1 MANRLSYDEATRLAK
16 DIIRRRQNN
25 GVPLAQ
31 LIKNIMLPA
40 DTGQNVR
47 PEVAGRSPFP
57 QGAGGLG
64 GVFEP
69 VAVGA
74 AQMVEQPAKVVTPA
88 SPAPLEPGVEIKA
101 PSPKQY
107 ENPYLLRARQMA
119 EQLAAMAPPGENA
132 GIDQQATYD
141 LAKRKAERAQAEADI
156 TEGAKIRPEEEEIFA
171 GREARVGEK
180 LADLEKERKSS
191 KWKAL
196 AEAGFKMA
204 QSNSPYFMQAL
215 ASGMEAGVKGYDARK
230 ANMDERDSLL
240 KEQTENVKLG
250 RIRAID
256 TARAVALDAYR
267 AGDKAALEDYQSL
280 TVARENAISGKTA
293 ASRVRTAE
301 LAPEALQADITQKE
315 ASSERDRAA
324 ADLARRTDPNLR
336 STGGSGGTGATGMGT
351 KGATATLTALTRQ
364 EGVYQRT
371 INDPLASAAD
381 KADARAKRD
390 EVRRQIAWVKASM
403 GLSGGLPAAPAG
415 GGALKPDAVY
425 DPKTGYRPVR

>member
-1 MANRLSYDEATRLAK
+1 MVDQISYKTARELAVEMK
-16 DIIRRRQNN
+16 RQGQAP
-25 GVPLAQ
+25 GVSLEQ
-31 LIKNIMLPA
+31 LIRNIMLPA
-40 DTGQNVR
+40 GPGQRSV
-47 PEVAGRSPFP
+47 PE
-57 QGAGGLG
+57 GLG
-64 GVFEP
+64 GIFQP
-69 VAVGA
+69 VTANAV
-74 AQMVEQPAKVVTPA
+74 QMAEQPTKVVTPA
-88 SPAPLEPGVEIKA
+88 APAPLQPGVEIKA
-101 PSPKQY
+101 PAAPQQY
-107 ENPYLLRARQMA
+107 ESPYTVRARRA
-119 EQLAAMAPPGENA
+119 SEQLAAMAPPAENA
-132 GIDQQATYD
+132 TIDQRGAYEQ
-141 LAKRKAERAQAEADI
+141 AKRKAAIAQEEADAVAD
-156 TEGAKIRPEEEEIFA
+156 AKIRPEEEEILA

-180 LADLEKERKSS
+180 LAAIEKDRKSS

-215 ASGMEAGVKGYDARK
+215 ASGMEAGLKGYDARK
-230 ANMDERDSLL
+230 ADMDEKQSLL
-240 KEQTENVKLG
+240 KEQSENVKLA

-256 TARAVALDAYR
+256 AAQAQMLDAYR
-267 AGDKAALEDYQSL
+267 NGDKSALARTQMLATMREDIISGDTAGARKEAAL
-280 TVARENAISGKTA
+280 
-293 ASRVRTAE
+293 
-301 LAPEALQADITQKE
+301 LAPVALQADITQKE

-324 ADLARRTDPNLR
+324 ADLARRTDPNIR
-336 STGGSGGTGATGMGT
+336 STGGSGPGATGMGT